1 MNTKLNKERERELVS
16 SIKSP
21 KSKNIAMLGSLFS
34 FLLTFVASL
43 TGIEMRMFPLPTRTS
58 STPSTSMASSLATS
72 SKPVQT
78 VHSNVHNS
86 FSPSFL
92 SPLLFIVVAEATWL
106 HVEDAMLD
114 NVKVSY
120 RARSRNE
127 ILFYLFIFLI
137 SPALG
142 WSRKCSCRLVSFFL
156 SLYFCSVFITYETT
170 SSTYWCCF
178 SFSKLLSAK
187 TNFKRCNKI

>member
-1 MNTKLNKERERELVS
+1 MS
-16 SIKSP
+16 SIKNP
-21 KSKNIAMLGSLFS
+21 KSKNIAMIRSLFS

-58 STPSTSMASSLATS
+58 STPNTSMASSLATS

-86 FSPSFL
+86 SSPFFL

-106 HVEDAMLD
+106 HVEDAMLN
-114 NVKVSY
+114 NVRVSY

-137 SPALG
+137 SPALV
-142 WSRKCSCRLVSFFL
+142 WSRKCSCRLVSFFSSFTL
-156 SLYFCSVFITYETT
+156 LFLFPTVPSSSLMKWLLLQPICVASVFQ
-170 SSTYWCCF
+170 SC
-178 SFSKLLSAK
+178 
-187 TNFKRCNKI
+187 